1 MASKEKTSSPKTP
14 SPLAAVVP
22 TSTLMKRCQ
31 HSFYIMPKIKWN
43 LFLCTGKRCFF
54 KEDKYCCLGEPWKGS
69 ELFICFFLVFLFVC
83 LENVGLLRILLFQIE
98 AIHFLIIRH
107 KSQDMVIKHKKK
119 TSKEMRST
127 TETPSKREKIQ
138 SKETRLGKWA
148 KRPGK
153 RRLLPQEWSLWFKQM
168 ERVLRR

>member
-1 MASKEKTSSPKTP
+1 M
-14 SPLAAVVP
+14 
-22 TSTLMKRCQ
+22 
-31 HSFYIMPKIKWN
+31 
-43 LFLCTGKRCFF
+43 
-54 KEDKYCCLGEPWKGS
+54 
-69 ELFICFFLVFLFVC
+69 
-83 LENVGLLRILLFQIE
+83 FQIE

-153 RRLLPQEWSLWFKQM
+153 RRLLPQEWSLWFKQK